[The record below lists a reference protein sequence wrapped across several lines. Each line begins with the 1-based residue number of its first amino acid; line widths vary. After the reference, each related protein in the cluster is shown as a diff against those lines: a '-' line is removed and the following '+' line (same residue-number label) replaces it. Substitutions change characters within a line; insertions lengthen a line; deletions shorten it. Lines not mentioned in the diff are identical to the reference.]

1 LIIFIQKTNVMYI
14 IIKYVKNNNDVELPV
29 ILLNSHSEILE
40 IETLEEATKMKELFE
55 TNSDSG
61 HRYEVKKI

>member
-1 LIIFIQKTNVMYI
+1 MYI
-14 IIKYVKNNNDVELPV
+14 IIKYVKNGQGVELPV

-40 IETLEEATKMKELFE
+40 LETFEEATKMKELFE

>member
-1 LIIFIQKTNVMYI
+1 MIIFIQKTNVMYI

-40 IETLEEATKMKELFE
+40 IETLEEVTKMKELFE

>member
-1 LIIFIQKTNVMYI
+1 
-14 IIKYVKNNNDVELPV
+14 VKNGQGVELPV

-40 IETLEEATKMKELFE
+40 LETFEEATKMKELFE

>member
-1 LIIFIQKTNVMYI
+1 MYI

-40 IETLEEATKMKELFE
+40 IETLEEVTKMKELFE

>member
-1 LIIFIQKTNVMYI
+1 MYI
-14 IIKYVKNNNDVELPV
+14 IIKYVKNINEVELPV

-40 IETLEEATKMKELFE
+40 IETLEEVTKMKELFE

>member
-1 LIIFIQKTNVMYI
+1 MYI
-14 IIKYVKNNNDVELPV
+14 IIKYVKNGQGVELPV

-40 IETLEEATKMKELFE
+40 LETFEEATKMKDLFE